1 MEWEADKM
9 RQEKT
14 QHSKMNSIP
23 GPDDITRVEL
33 PNGITI
39 LTRPNFNSA
48 SVVVAGYVQVGALFD
63 EDKKL
68 GLADFTASALMQ
80 GTEQRSFIQLYEDL
94 ENVGAS
100 LGFSG
105 GTHTTGFS
113 GMALAEDLDLLL
125 GILAEALRY
134 PVFPKKEIKKIR
146 YQILA
151 GLALRQQDTRD
162 RAAMAFDEMVYKGHP
177 YSRPDEGHPKTV
189 LRIGLKDLISFHKK
203 HYGPRGMVV
212 AIVGGIDP
220 REAVDKVRAVLG
232 DWENPQQPPVPEL
245 PPLKP
250 LTESLSQRV
259 VIAGKSQSDLVV
271 GAAGPPRSDPDYLAA
286 AVGDDIFG
294 QFGLMGRVG
303 KAVREEAGLAY
314 YAHSSLNGGLGPGS
328 WAVSAGV
335 DPKNEEKAIELIKA
349 EMQRFA
355 SEPVEEDELSDTQA
369 NFIGRLPL
377 SLETNA
383 GVAGTLLYIEKHGL
397 GLDYL
402 QRYPERIGAIRRE
415 DVLAAAARFLEIQ
428 RVAVAI
434 AGPPKENE
442 K

>member
-1 MEWEADKM
+1 M
-9 RQEKT
+9 RQAKT
-14 QHSKMNSIP
+14 RPSKMNSIP

-33 PNGITI
+33 PNGITV
-39 LTRPNFNSA
+39 LARPNFNSA
-48 SVVVAGYVQVGALFD
+48 SVVVAGYLQAGALFD

-68 GLADFTASALMQ
+68 GLADFTASTLMQ
-80 GTEQRSFIQLYEDL
+80 GTEQRSFHQLYEDL

-105 GTHTTGFS
+105 GTHTTGFT
-113 GMALAEDLDLLL
+113 GRALAEDLDLLL
-125 GILAEALRY
+125 GILAETLRY
-134 PVFPKKEIKKIR
+134 PVFPKKEVKKIR
-146 YQILA
+146 FQILA

-162 RAAMAFDEMVYKGHP
+162 RAAMAFDEMVYVGHP

-189 LRIGLKDLISFHKK
+189 LRIRLKDLKAFHKK

-212 AIVGGIDP
+212 VIVGGVDP
-220 REAVDKVRAVLG
+220 VEAVDKVRTVLG
-232 DWENPQQPPVPEL
+232 DWENPEQPAAHDL
-245 PPLKP
+245 PSLKP
-250 LTESLSQRV
+250 LEESLSRRV
-259 VIAGKSQSDLVV
+259 GLAGKSQSDLIV

-286 AVGDDIFG
+286 AVGNSIFG

-303 KAVREEAGLAY
+303 KVVREEAGLAY
-314 YAHSSLNGGLGPGS
+314 YAYSSLNGGLGPGS

-349 EMQRFA
+349 EMQRFVT
-355 SEPVEEDELSDTQA
+355 ELVEEDELSDTQA

-377 SLETNA
+377 SLETNF
-383 GVAGTLLYIEKHGL
+383 GVAGTLVYIEKHGL

-402 QRYPERIGAIRRE
+402 QRYPETIRAITRE
-415 DVLAAAARFLEIQ
+415 DVLAAAARFLDVQ

-434 AGPPKENE
+434 AGPPKENQT
-442 K
+442 

>member
-1 MEWEADKM
+1 MK
-9 RQEKT
+9 QEKT
-14 QHSKMNSIP
+14 RQPRTNSIP

-33 PNGITI
+33 PNGITV
-39 LTRPNFNSA
+39 LARPNFNSA
-48 SVVVAGYVQVGALFD
+48 SVMVAGYLQVGALFD
-63 EDKKL
+63 KDKKL
-68 GLADFTASALMQ
+68 GLADFTASALMR
-80 GTEQRSFIQLYEDL
+80 GTEQRSFNHLYEDL

-113 GMALAEDLDLLL
+113 GRALVEDLDLLL
-125 GILAEALRY
+125 GILAEALRD
-134 PVFPKKEIKKIR
+134 PAFPKKEVKKLR
-146 YQILA
+146 FQILA
-151 GLALRQQDTRD
+151 GLALRRQDTRD
-162 RAAMAFDEMVYKGHP
+162 RAAMVFDEIVYKGHP

-189 LRIGLKDLISFHKK
+189 LRIGLKDLKSFHKK
-203 HYGPRGMVV
+203 HYGPVGMVV

-220 REAVDKVRAVLG
+220 LEAVDKVRAVFG
-232 DWENPQQPPVPEL
+232 DWENPRQLPVPGL
-245 PPLKP
+245 PPLNP
-250 LTESLSQRV
+250 LAESIRQR
-259 VIAGKSQSDLVV
+259 ISLAGKSQSDLII

-286 AVGDDIFG
+286 AVGDSIFG
-294 QFGLMGRVG
+294 QFGLMGRIG

-328 WAVSAGV
+328 WVVNAGV

-349 EMQRFA
+349 EMQRFTT
-355 SEPVEEDELSDTQA
+355 ELVEEDELNDTRA

-402 QRYPERIGAIRRE
+402 QRYSERIRAVTRE
-415 DVLAAAARFLEIQ
+415 SILAAAARFLDPQ
-428 RVAVAI
+428 RAAVAI
-434 AGPPKENE
+434 AGPPKDNQ

>member
-1 MEWEADKM
+1 
-9 RQEKT
+9 
-14 QHSKMNSIP
+14 MNSIP

-33 PNGITI
+33 PNGITV
-39 LTRPNFNSA
+39 LARPNFNST
-48 SVVVAGYVQVGALFD
+48 SVMVAGYLQVGALFD

-68 GLADFTASALMQ
+68 GLADFTASALMR
-80 GTEQRSFIQLYEDL
+80 GTERRSFIRLYEDL

-113 GMALAEDLDLLL
+113 GRALAEDLALLL
-125 GILAEALRY
+125 GILAEALRS
-134 PVFPKKEIKKIR
+134 PAFPKKEVKKLR
-146 YQILA
+146 FQILA

-162 RAAMAFDEMVYKGHP
+162 RAAMAFDELVYAGHP

-189 LRIGLKDLISFHKK
+189 LRIRLKDLKAFHKK
-203 HYGPRGMVV
+203 HYGPGGMVV
-212 AIVGGIDP
+212 AIAGGIDP
-220 REAVDKVRAVLG
+220 LEVVDKVRTVLG
-232 DWENPQQPPVPEL
+232 DWENPEQPPVPNL

-250 LTESLSQRV
+250 LAPNLSQRLSL
-259 VIAGKSQSDLVV
+259 AGKSQSDLIV

-286 AVGDDIFG
+286 AVGDNIFG

-335 DPKNEEKAIELIKA
+335 NPKNEEKAIELIKA

-355 SEPVEEDELSDTQA
+355 IEPVEEDELSDTQA

-377 SLETNA
+377 SLEANA

-402 QRYPERIGAIRRE
+402 QRYPETIRAITRE
-415 DVLAAAARFLEIQ
+415 DVLAAAARFLDPQ
-428 RVAVAI
+428 RTAVAI